1 MPRRVIARAFKR
13 YRGISKEDDGSLAVE
28 FALVVPLLLI
38 FLFGILDAG
47 LYFYLRNA
55 MTTEVRLVARDLALG
70 NLSATQAQTQLTN
83 NLNDIANLS
92 YTVAATEPDPLDPND
107 TDVEVS
113 VSLTEEA
120 LNSGFSLTGMVPFG
134 DINLEVSMRA
144 LE

>member
-55 MTTEVRLVARDLALG
+55 MTMEVRLVARDLALG

-83 NLNDIANLS
+83 NLNYIANLS